1 MQSSTLVIYRQAE
14 SRDIPA
20 MSMIR
25 LAVTE
30 NVLSNPGRITVQMYQ
45 DYLELLGR
53 GWVAEVDG
61 VIAGFSYADKTGGSI
76 WALFIAPE
84 HAGRGLGKR
93 LLELAVS
100 WLFEQGL
107 EAVRLSTGA
116 DTRANRFYA
125 MQGWTRERI
134 EGGDAFY
141 VLENCQFTKIN
152 LN

>member
-1 MQSSTLVIYRQAE
+1 MQSNTLVIYRQAE

-30 NVLSNPGRITVQMYQ
+30 NVLSNPGRITAQMYE

-61 VIAGFSYADKTGGSI
+61 VIAGFSYANKTDGSI
-76 WALFIAPE
+76 WALFIAVE
-84 HAGRGLGKR
+84 HEGRGLAKR
-93 LLELAVS
+93 LLEMAVK

-116 DTRANRFYA
+116 DTRADRFYA
-125 MQGWTRERI
+125 MQGWTRERV

-141 VLENCQFTKIN
+141 VLKKLPIYKN
-152 LN
+152 

>member
-1 MQSSTLVIYRQAE
+1 MQSKLLIFRQAE
-14 SRDIPA
+14 LRDIPA
-20 MSMIR
+20 MSTIR

-30 NVLSNPGRITVQMYQ
+30 NVLSNPGRITVQMYE

-61 VIAGFSYADKTGGSI
+61 VIAGFSYANKTDGSI

-84 HAGRGLGKR
+84 HEGRGLAKR
-93 LLELAVS
+93 LLEMAVK

-107 EAVRLSTGA
+107 EAVHLSTGA
-116 DTRANRFYA
+116 DTRADRFYA
-125 MQGWTRERI
+125 MQGWTRERV

-141 VLENCQFTKIN
+141 VLQKLPIYKN
-152 LN
+152 